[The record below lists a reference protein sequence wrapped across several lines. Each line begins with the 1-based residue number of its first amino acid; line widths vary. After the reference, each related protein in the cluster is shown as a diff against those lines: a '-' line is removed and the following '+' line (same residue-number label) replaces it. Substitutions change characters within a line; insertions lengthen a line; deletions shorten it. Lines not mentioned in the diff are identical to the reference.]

1 MKNVSAKMEGDVL
14 VLRINTGKAHRDSAE
29 PSKSGKT
36 KVLATT
42 SGFTRFEDVGVSL
55 NVTIPA

>member
-1 MKNVSAKMEGDVL
+1 MKNVSAKMEGDTL
-14 VLRINTGKAHRDSAE
+14 VLRINTAKAARDTAE

-42 SGFTRFEDVGVSL
+42 SGFTRFDDVGVSL